1 MARPLRLLL
10 DINVILDVLQRREPH
25 FMDSASVVAAAES
38 GRCQGMV
45 AAHTITTIFY
55 LVAKHSSPE
64 TARLQ
69 IAEMLRFLDV
79 AAVDRAA
86 LVRALTMPYADFEDA
101 VQMAAASA
109 AGADYVVTR
118 DLSDYLH
125 GPLPAL
131 TPAEAL
137 ALLPRD

>member
-25 FMDSASVVAAAES
+25 FLDSAGVVAAAES
-38 GRCQGMV
+38 GRCRGVV

-86 LVRALTMPYADFEDA
+86 IIQALTMPYADFEDA
-101 VQMAAASA
+101 VQMAAAGA

-118 DLSDYLH
+118 DLSDYAH

-137 ALLPRD
+137 VLLPRG

>member
-1 MARPLRLLL
+1 MPEVLRLLL
-10 DINVILDVLQRREPH
+10 DSNVILDVLQRREPH
-25 FMDSASVVAAAES
+25 FPDSAGVMAAAEL
-38 GRCQGMV
+38 GRCQGLV
-45 AAHTITTIFY
+45 AAHTVTTIFY

-86 LVRALTMPYADFEDA
+86 LVQALTMPYADFEDA
-101 VQMAAASA
+101 VQMAAAGA
-109 AGADYVVTR
+109 AGADYVVTH
-118 DLSDYLH
+118 DLGDFAR

-137 ALLPRD
+137 ALLPRG